1 MSTAQNQDENKSANA
16 GSDPTGKSPV
26 IETKVVHTVDYR
38 SPAGEEP
45 EQFQEKSVDIVHE
58 IHGGNGK
65 KVHEIGEAPVIEKKV
80 VHTVDYRS
88 SAGAE
93 AEQFQE
99 KPVDIVHEIR
109 AGGNDRSDPP
119 KND

>member
-16 GSDPTGKSPV
+16 GSDPTGESPV

-58 IHGGNGK
+58 IHGGNDK
-65 KVHEIGEAPVIEKKV
+65 KAHEIGEAPVIEKKV

-88 SAGAE
+88 PAGAG

-109 AGGNDRSDPP
+109 GGNDRSNPP
-119 KND
+119 KGEE